1 MAYTKGGGADTGRKG
16 EFMSKLGVAINKI
29 KRDRPTRPDLKKLGK
44 NAGRQGAVNLVNKS
58 LDTLKASKKM
68 GGGMIGLMKKAKDKG
83 AKPLE
88 FLSPM
93 AMLKRVQGKNMGGM
107 MNKPMGY
114 KAGKSVKAK
123 CKLGRNK
130 PTKMY

>member
-1 MAYTKGGGADTGRKG
+1 MGGMFYSKGGGADMSSKQKAIAAKAPPPEVLDGKDFAVLRAEKAKGRGKG
-16 EFMSKLGVAINKI
+16 LQDEALN
-29 KRDRPTRPDLKKLGK
+29 PGK
-44 NAGRQGAVNLVNKS
+44 TV
-58 LDTLKASKKM
+58 KASL
-68 GGGMIGLMKKAKDKG
+68 GLLAMKKAKDKG

-114 KAGKSVKAK
+114 KAGNSVKAK
-123 CKLGRNK
+123 CKRGRNK
-130 PTKMY
+130 PTKIS